1 MLLFDRVFTV
11 LYVLVVTAMAGTILA
26 IVAGW
31 NEPLTS
37 LAWLT
42 RDSDTRLG
50 VGVIAAVVLVVGLR
64 LLFGGLKNPSP
75 AQTLIQTTS
84 LGDIRITLGALEGM
98 VTRAAHQVRGL
109 KEVRP
114 VLRCLPQGVAI
125 FLQASV
131 GPEINVP
138 QVSAELQ
145 EKVRS
150 YIEELV
156 GVQVLEIR
164 VLVDDVVRR
173 SPGRVQ

>member
-1 MLLFDRVFTV
+1 MSLFDRVFSI
-11 LYVLVVTAMAGTILA
+11 LYVLIVTALAVIVLA
-26 IVAGW
+26 ISTGW
-31 NEPLTS
+31 NEPLAFMTW
-37 LAWLT
+37 LAG
-42 RDSDTRLG
+42 DPNNRLG
-50 VGVIAAVVLVVGLR
+50 AGIIAAVVILIGLR
-64 LLFGGLKNPSP
+64 LLLGGLQRPSP
-75 AQTLIQTTS
+75 AQSLIQTTS

-131 GPEINVP
+131 GPEINIT

-156 GVQVLEIR
+156 GVQVVEIR

>member
-1 MLLFDRVFTV
+1 MSLFDRIFAT
-11 LYVLVVTAMAGTILA
+11 LYVLILTVLA
-26 IVAGW
+26 VIVLAVSAGW
-31 NEPLTS
+31 DEPLAS
-37 LAWLT
+37 VGWLA
-42 RDSDTRLG
+42 RDPDLRLG
-50 VGVIAAVVLVVGLR
+50 AGIIAAVLVVIGVR
-64 LLFGGLKNPSP
+64 LLFGGLQRPSP

-84 LGDIRITLGALEGM
+84 LGDIHITLGALESM

-131 GPEINVP
+131 GPETNVA

-145 EKVRS
+145 DKVRS

-156 GVQVLEIR
+156 GVQVTEIR
-164 VLVDDVVRR
+164 ILVDDVVRR
-173 SPGRVQ
+173 PPGRVQ